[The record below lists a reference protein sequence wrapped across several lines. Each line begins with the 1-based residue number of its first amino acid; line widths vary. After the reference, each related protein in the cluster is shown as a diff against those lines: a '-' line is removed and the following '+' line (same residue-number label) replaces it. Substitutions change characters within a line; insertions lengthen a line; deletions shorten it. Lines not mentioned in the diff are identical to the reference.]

1 MTAQSSRRT
10 IRQVTRW
17 LLLSA
22 MPLAIAR
29 LAAQVT
35 SGPPSNLR
43 FSDAVDIRENR
54 SREDRIVEQITSARQ
69 EIRQRPDSPRSYLAL
84 GLALKAMGE
93 NEGAEKALEKALA
106 LDAGL
111 ADAWCAKGAILAG
124 QQKW

>member
-1 MTAQSSRRT
+1 MTAQTSRRT
-10 IRQVTRW
+10 IRRVTRW

-54 SREDRIVEQITSARQ
+54 SREDRIVEQITTPRREIPNPPNRQPPNRSSALR
-69 EIRQRPDSPRSYLAL
+69 
-84 GLALKAMGE
+84 LKAMGE
-93 NEGAEKALEKALA
+93 NEAPRKRPEKRR
-106 LDAGL
+106 
-111 ADAWCAKGAILAG
+111 
-124 QQKW
+124 